1 MNHKYII
8 PCRLG
13 LPGPKMDISINR
25 TSTFAQIKCCK
36 NLVHQ
41 SYNYQHIKEIYIP
54 LYDFENTIKITVY
67 RKRVA
72 TKS

>member
-1 MNHKYII
+1 MNTRTSAIEI
-8 PCRLG
+8 PG
-13 LPGPKMDISINR
+13 SKINISIHR

-36 NLVHQ
+36 NLTRH

-54 LYDFENTIKITVY
+54 LYDFENTIKITFY
-67 RKRVA
+67 EKRVA